1 MMTKVLMTVDGVGGV
16 WTYAMELAR
25 ALAPRG
31 IEVVLAAMGA
41 PLSPAQRSAARACPN
56 VRVEEGRYRLE
67 WMPDPWLDVRRAG
80 RWLLEL
86 AARERP
92 DVVHLNGY
100 AHGALPW
107 SAPVCIVAH
116 SCVLSWWR
124 AVRGGDAPAEWDRY
138 RSAVRRGLDGAAL
151 VIAPTR
157 AMLDVLVACH
167 GPVPEALVVSNAR
180 SAARF
185 APGRKRPFVF
195 SAGRLWDEAKNVAA
209 LDRVAAR
216 LPWPVYIAGE
226 RRGPDGVERAF
237 RAARPLG
244 RLDEAAVASWMAAA
258 SIYALPAR
266 YEPFGLS
273 PLEAAL
279 AGCALVLGDI
289 PSLREVWG
297 DAALFV
303 PPGDDAA
310 LAAALRALIADDARR
325 ARLAAAARAR
335 AMRYDPARMADDY
348 ARAYAL
354 LGEGGTAPREAACAS

>member
-1 MMTKVLMTVDGVGGV
+1 MTKVLMTVDGVGGV

-31 IEVVLAAMGA
+31 VEVVLAAMGA
-41 PLSPAQRSAARACPN
+41 PLTPAQRSEARACPN

-86 AARERP
+86 EARERP

-100 AHGALPW
+100 AHGALAW
-107 SAPVCIVAH
+107 RAPVCVVAH

-138 RSAVRRGLDGAAL
+138 RAAVRRGLDGAAL

-157 AMLDVLVACH
+157 AMLDALVECH
-167 GPVPEALVVSNAR
+167 GPVTESLVIPNAR
-180 SAARF
+180 DAARF
-185 APGRKRPFVF
+185 APGRKRPLVL

-216 LPWPVYIAGE
+216 LPWAVYIAGD
-226 RRGPDGVERAF
+226 RRGPDGVERTF
-237 RAARPLG
+237 RAARALG

-273 PLEAAL
+273 ALEAAL
-279 AGCALVLGDI
+279 AGCALVLGDV
-289 PSLREVWG
+289 PSLREVWD

-303 PPGDDAA
+303 PPGDDDA
-310 LAAALRALIADDARR
+310 LARTLRSLIADDARR
-325 ARLAAAARAR
+325 AALAAAARDR
-335 AMRYDPARMADDY
+335 ATRYGPARMAEAY
-348 ARAYAL
+348 ANAYAL
-354 LGEGGTAPREAACAS
+354 LASRGAAPREAACAS